1 MVRKAKEVAQRPG
14 FGDEEGDAERCRR
27 RDEEEKGKMMQ
38 NGDSEHPDGDGDL
51 NRVRTWPRV
60 RVRTRPRVRV
70 RRVGKGI
77 REKGERMGR
86 GCTRARG
93 LKPKGNG
100 IGKDTKDKG

>member
-1 MVRKAKEVAQRPG
+1 M
-14 FGDEEGDAERCRR
+14 
-27 RDEEEKGKMMQ
+27 
-38 NGDSEHPDGDGDL
+38 
-51 NRVRTWPRV
+51 RTWPRV

-100 IGKDTKDKG
+100 IGKDKG